1 MNLTSKQQKLIE
13 LTMELD
19 IKAKEYK
26 LLCDELESLKK
37 SNLDENDEKY
47 VNLRDR
53 FAENL
58 REIKSINNQLKDLNK
73 N

>member
-1 MNLTSKQQKLIE
+1 
-13 LTMELD
+13 MELD

-37 SNLDENDEKY
+37 FNLDENDEKY

-58 REIKSINNQLKDLNK
+58 REIKSINSQLKDLNK

>member
-1 MNLTSKQQKLIE
+1 MNLTSKQQKLLE

-37 SNLDENDEKY
+37 CNLDENDEKY
-47 VNLRDR
+47 VDLREK
-53 FAENL
+53 FANNL
-58 REIKSINNQLKDLNK
+58 REIQSINSQLKDLNK
-73 N
+73 